1 MPQLLT
7 RPAFWLAAYLVLMN
21 LVTFWVYGADKRRA
35 RRGRWRVPE
44 RTLFLLPLLGG
55 SIGALAGMRVFHH
68 KTRHWYFRWGIPA
81 IFLLQLAA
89 CGAVPE
95 QVIYPPFSP
104 AGRCV
109 LPFAAPCKF
118 FPIDKAYHFC

>member
-1 MPQLLT
+1 MAKIKIGIVGCGGIANGKHFPALKNFTAGHACVPPQD
-7 RPAFWLAAYLVLMN
+7 PALVFPLGN
-21 LVTFWVYGADKRRA
+21 SRYFPSPTGCLRR
-35 RRGRWRVPE
+35 R
-44 RTLFLLPLLGG
+44 
-55 SIGALAGMRVFHH
+55 M
-68 KTRHWYFRWGIPA
+68 
-81 IFLLQLAA
+81 
-89 CGAVPE
+89 VPE